1 MKKEFMEPVLE
12 IIEITDDIII
22 MSDINFIDFDEL
34 Q

>member
-1 MKKEFMEPVLE
+1 MKKEFIEPVLE
-12 IIEITDDIII
+12 IIKITDDIII